1 MVRSICLVAVWSS
14 LAASALSQ
22 DPYYYGY
29 GAPSIGSAEPL
40 FQYDD
45 REPWKHGYLHQMPY
59 YEGLHSFLPY
69 NYKAVYAQ
77 TQTAAGWGMPNTMAY
92 SQQFWH
98 RYENSTD
105 LSQPTQF
112 DMTPQYAP
120 PSGYS
125 PPATFPPPTSYA
137 PPTSATPT
145 GWVQPQRENGGPDA
159 ASRQTQALKQYL
171 NGPSFG
177 Q

>member
-1 MVRSICLVAVWSS
+1 MVRAICLITAWSS
-14 LAASALSQ
+14 LAASAFSQ

-29 GAPSIGSAEPL
+29 GAPSVGSAEPL

-45 REPWKHGYLHQMPY
+45 PEPWKHGYIHRMPY

-69 NYKAVYAQ
+69 NYKAVFAQ

-98 RYENSTD
+98 RYENRTD
-105 LSQPTQF
+105 LSQPPQL
-112 DMTPQYAP
+112 DMTPQFSPAP
-120 PSGYS
+120 
-125 PPATFPPPTSYA
+125 TFPPPTGYV
-137 PPTSATPT
+137 PPAGATPT
-145 GWVQPQRENGGPDA
+145 GWVVPQPQTMQPNA
-159 ASRQTQALKQYL
+159 ASRQTQALRQYL